1 MCNKIKLVL
10 LFCYNKPVRVTPGH
24 LGGRVVKNVKKG
36 LKHDRVLT
44 VLDALNHVKKLDHVM
59 EEHVVIMSTRLY
71 INIKVNYFIGKGKI

>member
-1 MCNKIKLVL
+1 MVFFCYKKLVL
-10 LFCYNKPVRVTPGH
+10 VTPGH

-71 INIKVNYFIGKGKI
+71 VK